1 MDARTG
7 HYKRRDKMPTLRT
20 MLPFARTFARFPL
33 IARLRARKDARIDA
47 YRKEHL
53 FDNPV
58 YSDPKRLNRFE
69 FQAYSQSGEDGIIAE
84 IFRRIG
90 VTNRVFVE
98 CGVGNGY
105 QCNSLYLL
113 LQGWTGLW
121 IESNPRS
128 CRSIRRAHADAI
140 SGKKLIVIHTAAT
153 AQTFDGLLVQSGVD
167 DEPDLLSID
176 TDGNDY
182 WLWKSIVHKRPRVVV
197 IEYNALHRPPVEWI
211 MKENPAHVW
220 TRDTYYGASLSSLEK
235 LGKEKG
241 YTLVGCNFSGG
252 NAFFV
257 RDDLVGSHFA
267 TSGAAYHYEPLRL
280 FLLRSAGAFPI
291 RLSAEEI

>member
-1 MDARTG
+1 MQSFGRI
-7 HYKRRDKMPTLRT
+7 LS
-20 MLPFARTFARFPL
+20 RFPL
-33 IARLRARKDARIDA
+33 MARLRAATTARIDA
-47 YRKEHL
+47 YLKEHL
-53 FDNPV
+53 HENPV

-69 FQAYSQSGEDGIIAE
+69 FQAYSQSGEDGILTE

-105 QCNSLYLL
+105 ECNSLYLL

-121 IESNPRS
+121 IESDPRS
-128 CRSIRRAHADAI
+128 CRSIRHAHADAI
-140 SGKKLIVIHTAAT
+140 REKKLILAQTVAT
-153 AQTFDGLLVQSGVD
+153 AQTVESLLADSGIPD
-167 DEPDLLSID
+167 QPDLLSLD

-182 WLWKSIVHKRPRVVV
+182 WLWKSILHKRPRVVV

-257 RDDLVGSHFA
+257 RDDLVGNAFV

-280 FLLRSAGAFPI
+280 FLLRPAGAFPI
-291 RLSAEEI
+291 RFSAQEK